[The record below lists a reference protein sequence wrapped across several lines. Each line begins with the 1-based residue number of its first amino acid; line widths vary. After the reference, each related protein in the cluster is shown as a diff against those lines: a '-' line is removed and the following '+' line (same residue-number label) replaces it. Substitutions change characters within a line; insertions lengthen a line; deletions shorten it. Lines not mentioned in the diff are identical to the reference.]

1 MSKQILENL
10 MKCISP
16 SGKEE
21 MLQKFLYN
29 NYKDVFDSFEV
40 MKQGSLIAAINKDA
54 NFKILL
60 AAHADEISLIVTGY
74 NADGTLEVGSNGGI
88 RPKLYV
94 GTKVQI
100 LTPTGIVKGVVGT
113 NASLQKRESI
123 SAEDL
128 FVDLG
133 CKTKEEVSKLVPKG
147 AYIVHDT
154 DMIELQND
162 CLAARAF
169 DDRIGVYIIFEAAK
183 KAKEKGANIGIYIAS
198 TTGEETTGRGAYEC
212 ASYVKPDVSIA
223 VDVTYANDYK
233 GSDEAGDVEI
243 GKGGVIC
250 HGSIPN
256 NAVNDLLVKC
266 ANELNLPI
274 QHEVFAGRTGTDS
287 DTMLKTCDG
296 VVQALF
302 SIPLR
307 YMHSPIEVLS
317 LSDVDSMINILAEFL
332 LKIHRDYNLNPYEL

>member
-1 MSKQILENL
+1 MSIKVLEDL
-10 MKCISP
+10 MKCVSP

-29 NYKDVFDSFEV
+29 NYKDTFDSFEV
-40 MKQGSLIAAINKDA
+40 MKQGSLIACINKDA
-54 NFKILL
+54 KFKVLL
-60 AAHADEISLIVTGY
+60 AGHADEISLIVTGH
-74 NADGTLEVGSNGGI
+74 NSDGTLEVGCNGGI

-100 LTPTGIVKGVVGT
+100 LTPTGIIKGVVGT
-113 NASLQKRESI
+113 NDSLQKKENV
-123 SAEDL
+123 SADDL

-133 CKTKEEVSKLVPKG
+133 CKNKDEVSNLVPKG
-147 AYIVHDT
+147 SYIVHDS
-154 DMIELQND
+154 DIIELQNN
-162 CLAARAF
+162 CFAARAF
-169 DDRIGVYIIFEAAK
+169 DDRIGVYIIYEAAK
-183 KAKEKGANIGIYIAS
+183 KAKEKGASIGIYVAS

-212 ASYVKPDVSIA
+212 ASHIKPDVSIA

-233 GSDEAGDVEI
+233 GSDEPGDVEI

-256 NAVNDLLVKC
+256 KAINDLLEQC
-266 ANELNLPI
+266 ANDLNLPI

-317 LSDVDSMINILAEFL
+317 ISDVNSMIEVLAEFL
-332 LKIHRDYNLNPYEL
+332 VRITADYNIVPYIL